1 MEGGRIR
8 DLVAHG
14 SCTVIIIMMIIIMV
28 FIAHK
33 VKIHILRYNC
43 HEYTN
48 HRILTTVEPR

>member
-14 SCTVIIIMMIIIMV
+14 GCTVIIIMMIIMV

-33 VKIHILRYNC
+33 VKIHILCYNC